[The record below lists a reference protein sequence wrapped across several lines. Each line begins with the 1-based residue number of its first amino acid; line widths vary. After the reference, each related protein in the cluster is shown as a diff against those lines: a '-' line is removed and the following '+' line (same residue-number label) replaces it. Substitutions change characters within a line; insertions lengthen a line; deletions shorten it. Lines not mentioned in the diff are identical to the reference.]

1 MRIQTERLILRE
13 IDPERDFEPWAA
25 SMADERTVR
34 FIGGSVMDRAMAWR
48 NMAIVVGHWKIRG
61 YGFFSV
67 ESRETGEWLGRVGP
81 WYPEGWPSPEIG
93 WTIARPHW
101 GRGYATEAAQ
111 AALDFAFGE
120 LGWERVI
127 HVILAGNERS
137 VAVAERIGSSFI
149 GPQRGL
155 PGVTEQ
161 EVLIYGQEALD

>member
-1 MRIQTERLILRE
+1 MQIRTERLILRE
-13 IDPERDFEPWAA
+13 IDPEQDFEPWAA
-25 SMADERTVR
+25 SMADERTVQ

-48 NMAIVVGHWKIRG
+48 NMAAVIGHWQIRG

-101 GRGYATEAAQ
+101 GRGYATEAAR
-111 AALDFAFGE
+111 AALAFAFGE
-120 LGWERVI
+120 LGWDRVI

-137 VAVAERIGSSFI
+137 VAVAERIGSEFI
-149 GPQRGL
+149 RAQQGL

-161 EVLIYGQEALD
+161 EVLIYGQDRSG